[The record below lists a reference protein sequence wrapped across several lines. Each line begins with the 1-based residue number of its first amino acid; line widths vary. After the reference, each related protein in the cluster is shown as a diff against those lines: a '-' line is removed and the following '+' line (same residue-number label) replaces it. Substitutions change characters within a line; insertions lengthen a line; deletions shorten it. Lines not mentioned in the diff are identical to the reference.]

1 MSDNE
6 IVQPDQPL
14 KSPRH
19 ELAVQYLALGD
30 TAAEAYR
37 KAGFSADNGNA
48 SRFFARPDVGA
59 RLHHLLVHHAAECAV
74 TKETLTV
81 EAEMHRVIALQMGEL
96 RAANEALMTKAKLHG
111 LIQERHSVGGA
122 NGGPV
127 EVVVG
132 L

>member
-59 RLHHLLVHHAAECAV
+59 RLVHHAAECRV
-74 TKETLTV
+74 TKEALTV

-96 RAANEALMTKAKLHG
+96 RAANEALK
-111 LIQERHSVGGA
+111 
-122 NGGPV
+122 
-127 EVVVG
+127 
-132 L
+132 